1 MLRGQI
7 STFIRVWKKLTPT
20 FMDNFEEFETSVE
33 EVTVDV
39 MEISSKLELKVK
51 YED

>member
-1 MLRGQI
+1 
-7 STFIRVWKKLTPT
+7 
-20 FMDNFEEFETSVE
+20 MDNFEEFETSVE